1 MHGHQEVAYTYV
13 INNIDKD
20 VVLEKG
26 WIDYQNVTIALAK
39 RSLFIH
45 LKGIQVKCDESVASQ
60 NVAS

>member
-1 MHGHQEVAYTYV
+1 LSRIEEVSRFKFNMHGHQEVAYTYV

-45 LKGIQVKCDESVASQ
+45 LKGI
-60 NVAS
+60 

>member
-45 LKGIQVKCDESVASQ
+45 LKGI
-60 NVAS
+60 